1 MTQQYIAAA
10 KLRAGFGIWLGASF
24 GIFTLAGA
32 CQPAFAGPSMSSNW
46 TATTLDQKEC
56 LRRAERVVRDAGL
69 SRNFEIVG
77 QSVFG
82 QVDAYTA
89 VVRCI
94 ADKGVVIFVVA
105 GPTLDESRRRMRDIF
120 DKF

>member
-1 MTQQYIAAA
+1 M
-10 KLRAGFGIWLGASF
+10 GA
-24 GIFTLAGA
+24 LA
-32 CQPAFAGPSMSSNW
+32 AFAGTLTAAQAGPTMSTNW
-46 TATTLDQKEC
+46 TATTLEQTEC
-56 LRRAERVVRDAGL
+56 MRRAERVMRDAGL

-82 QVDAYTA
+82 QIDAYTA

-94 ADKGVVIFVVA
+94 SDKGVVMFVVA
-105 GPTLDESRRRMRDIF
+105 GPILDESKRRMRELF

>member
-1 MTQQYIAAA
+1 MLRSAYWSAIGALVAFVGTLPAA
-10 KLRAGFGIWLGASF
+10 L
-24 GIFTLAGA
+24 
-32 CQPAFAGPSMSSNW
+32 AGPSMSTNW
-46 TATTLDQKEC
+46 TATTLEQTEC
-56 LRRAERVVRDAGL
+56 LRRAERVMRDAGL

-82 QVDAYTA
+82 QIDAYTA

-94 ADKGVVIFVVA
+94 ADKGVVMFVVA
-105 GPTLDESRRRMRDIF
+105 GPTLDESRRRMRELF

>member
-1 MTQQYIAAA
+1 V
-10 KLRAGFGIWLGASF
+10 GAVVALVSV
-24 GIFTLAGA
+24 AGA
-32 CQPAFAGPSMSSNW
+32 MTAALAGPSMSTNW
-46 TATTLDQKEC
+46 TATTLEQPEC
-56 LRRAERVVRDAGL
+56 LRRAERVMRDAGL

-94 ADKGVVIFVVA
+94 ADKGVVMFVVA
-105 GPTLDESRRRMRDIF
+105 GPILDESKRRMRELF

>member
-1 MTQQYIAAA
+1 MMLRSACWGAVCVLFASVVTFPAA
-10 KLRAGFGIWLGASF
+10 
-24 GIFTLAGA
+24 
-32 CQPAFAGPSMSSNW
+32 QAGPSMSTTW
-46 TATTLDQKEC
+46 TATTLEQTEC
-56 LRRAERVVRDAGL
+56 LGRAERVMHDAGL

-82 QVDAYTA
+82 QLDAYTA

-94 ADKGVVIFVVA
+94 ADKGVVMFVVA
-105 GPTLDESRRRMRDIF
+105 GPTLDESKRRMRELF

>member
-1 MTQQYIAAA
+1 MLRSGRWVAVCALFAIVGTITAA
-10 KLRAGFGIWLGASF
+10 S
-24 GIFTLAGA
+24 
-32 CQPAFAGPSMSSNW
+32 AGPSMSTNW
-46 TATTLDQKEC
+46 TATTLDQTEC
-56 LRRAERVVRDAGL
+56 LRRAERVMRDAGL

-82 QVDAYTA
+82 QIDAYTA

-94 ADKGVVIFVVA
+94 GDKGVVMFVVA
-105 GPTLDESRRRMRDIF
+105 GPVLDVSKRRMRELF